1 MAYTKTNWV
10 DQLDTGNKYTITDNP
25 DNTKAI
31 EYAGTVTQQGTPF
44 SADNMNH
51 IEQGVW
57 DAQDTADRALSAAA
71 DNLTTAEQY
80 ADNKKAEAIAY
91 TDEKIA
97 EMPAQEADA
106 SLDESSTNP
115 IQNKPVAE
123 AINELRSVT
132 LYCTLPT
139 QNGSLTYN
147 GSSQSPSWVG
157 YDSSNLTLGGVTS
170 ATNAGTYTATFT
182 PVSPFCWSDGTR
194 NPANATWTIGKVT
207 GTLSLSKTSVST
219 FQSQSETVSLTTNSN
234 GTVSVSSSNTSKVTA
249 SVSGTTIT
257 LTGGTS
263 SGSATIT
270 VTVGEATNYTAVT
283 KTITVT
289 NTAVSVMTVEID
301 QSNDDPSARCT
312 YKDDAV
318 GMTPG
323 SSAWDTFFGHYPC
336 ILTNGVEGVK
346 LNPNNYAKDVNGNNV
361 DISTVGN
368 SDVMVCFPRLGL
380 KISTSGSKVTV
391 SMTNHPNDPNFEYN
405 AHTKGSTALDKF
417 YMGAYLGYVSNSKL
431 YSLSG
436 KTPTGSQTI
445 GTFRTQAQAR
455 GTGYEQA
462 AFYQLLFMQCAYLL
476 KYKSTDSQTAVCMG
490 YVNSSHS
497 AATATG
503 GANTYGMDCGNL
515 TSTQKADKEHQSK
528 CLGIEDFWG
537 NMRWWI
543 DGLYSDSSRNI
554 LTANSGFNDTGSGY
568 TNNGQGASSNIN
580 GYMNKVQGG
589 TKTGFI
595 IKESSGSTTTHY
607 CDYGILYAGY
617 LPAFGGS
624 WNNGLD
630 AGAFYLSVGYS
641 ASYSAAYLGG
651 RLMYY

>member
-1 MAYTKTNWV
+1 MPYTKNTWV

-31 EYAGTVTQQGTPF
+31 EYAGEITRQGTP
-44 SADNMNH
+44 MNAENLNH
-51 IEQGVW
+51 MEQGIYN
-57 DAQDTADRALSAAA
+57 AQDTADRAEAAAA
-71 DNLTTAEQY
+71 DNLITAKEY
-80 ADNKKAEAIAY
+80 ADQKKTEAETY

-97 EMPAQEADA
+97 AIPSQISDSA
-106 SLDESSTNP
+106 LDENSTNP
-115 IQNKPVAE
+115 IQNAPVAK

-132 LYCTLPT
+132 LYCTPPT
-139 QNGSLTYN
+139 QSGTITYD
-147 GSSQSPSWVG
+147 GSSKSPTWVG
-157 YDSSNLTLGGVTS
+157 YNSEKLLMGGVTS

-182 PVSPFCWSDGTR
+182 PIAPYMWSDGTR
-194 NPANATWTIGKVT
+194 TAVDVPWSIVRAT
-207 GTLSLSKTSVST
+207 GTLTLSAYSAETFQGESKTVT
-219 FQSQSETVSLTTNSN
+219 LTTNSN
-234 GTVSVSSSNTSKVTA
+234 GNISVSSSNTSRVTA
-249 SVSGTTIT
+249 SVSGTTVT

-263 SGSATIT
+263 DGTAT
-270 VTVGEATNYTAVT
+270 VTVSIAQSTNYTAVS
-283 KTITVT
+283 KVITVT
-289 NTAVSVMTVEID
+289 NTAIKIMTVEID
-301 QSNDDPSARCT
+301 QSNDDPIARCT

-318 GMTPG
+318 GMTVG
-323 SSAWDTFFGHYPC
+323 SSAWDSFFGHYPC
-336 ILTNGVEGVK
+336 ILTNGTEGVK
-346 LNPNNYAKDVNGNNV
+346 LNRNDYSKNINGNTV
-361 DISTVGN
+361 DISTVNN
-368 SDVMVCFPRLGL
+368 SDVMVCFPRMGL
-380 KISTSGSKVTV
+380 KISTSESKVTV

-462 AFYQLLFMQCAYLL
+462 AFYQLIFIQCCYLL
-476 KYKSTDSQTAVCMG
+476 KFKSTDSQSAVCMG

-503 GANTYGMDCGNL
+503 GANTYGMDCENL

-568 TNNGQGASSNIN
+568 TNNGQGASSNVS

-607 CDYGILYAGY
+607 CDYGILNAGY
-617 LPAFGGS
+617 LPYFGGS
-624 WNNGLD
+624 WADDLD
-630 AGAFYLSVGYS
+630 AGAFFLYVSYSTS
-641 ASYSAAYLGG
+641 ASGAYLGG

>member
-1 MAYTKTNWV
+1 MAYTKNTWV

-25 DNTKAI
+25 DDTKAI
-31 EYAGTVTQQGTPF
+31 EYAGDITRPGTPV
-44 SADNMNH
+44 SAENMNH
-51 IEQGVW
+51 IEQGVF
-57 DAQDTADRALSAAA
+57 DAASTADQALSAAA
-71 DNLTTAEQY
+71 DNLVTAKSY
-80 ADNKKAEAIAY
+80 ADTKKAEAEAY
-91 TDEKIA
+91 TDEKIGA
-97 EMPAQEADA
+97 LPTQAADA
-106 SLDESSTNP
+106 ALNENSTNP
-115 IQNKPVAE
+115 IQNAPVAK

-139 QNGSLTYN
+139 QSGSLTYN
-147 GSSQSPSWVG
+147 GNSQSPAWSG
-157 YDSSNLTLGGVTS
+157 YDNNKLELAGVTS

-182 PVSPFCWSDGTR
+182 PVEPYMWQDGTR
-194 NPANATWTIGKVT
+194 TTTNATWTIGKAT
-207 GTLSLSKTSVST
+207 GTLTLSSTSVST
-219 FQSQSETVSLTTNSN
+219 FQSESKTVTLTTNSN
-234 GTVSVSSSNTSKVTA
+234 GTVSVSSSNSNRVTA
-249 SVSGTTIT
+249 SVLGTTIT

-263 SGSATIT
+263 SGSATVT

-346 LNPNNYAKDVNGNNV
+346 LNPNNYAKDINGNNV

-405 AHTKGSTALDKF
+405 AHTKGSTALNKF
-417 YMGAYLGYVSNSKL
+417 YAGAFLGYVSNSKL

-436 KTPTGSQTI
+436 KTPTGNQTI
-445 GTFRTQAQAR
+445 GTFRTQAEAR
-455 GTGYEQA
+455 GTGYEQVG
-462 AFYQLLFMQCAYLL
+462 FYQLIFLQCVYLL
-476 KYKSTDSQTAVCMG
+476 KFKSTDSQTAVCMG

-497 AATATG
+497 AATNTG
-503 GANTYGMDCGNL
+503 GANAYGMDCENII
-515 TSTQKADKEHQSK
+515 STQKADKEHQSK

-537 NMRWWI
+537 NMYWWI
-543 DGLYSDSSRNI
+543 DGLFCDSSRNI
-554 LTANSGFNDTGSGY
+554 LTANSGFNNTGSGY
-568 TNNGQGASSNIN
+568 TDNGQGATSNIS

-595 IKESSGSTTTHY
+595 IKESSGSSTTHY
-607 CDYGILYAGY
+607 CDYGRLYAGR
-617 LPAFGGS
+617 LPAFGGY
-624 WNNGLD
+624 WTIDLG
-630 AGAFYLSVGYS
+630 AGAFLLNVDYS
-641 ASYSAAYLGG
+641 ASAASAYIGG